1 MNIKQL
7 GAALESGEVVDVNII
22 THSGLNRYAVQV
34 VMGGAEPRT
43 LVDNRRQ
50 PRFWSSL
57 AQVQASLRRH
67 RIAPPALRVIVAQ
80 DEVIGR

>member
-7 GAALESGEVVDVNII
+7 GAALQSGEVIEINII
-22 THSGLNRYAVQV
+22 THSGLNRYAVQM
-34 VMGGAEPRT
+34 VMRGAEPRM
-43 LVDNRRQ
+43 LVDSRRQ
-50 PRFWSSL
+50 PLFWTSL
-57 AQVQASLRRH
+57 AQLQVTLRRH